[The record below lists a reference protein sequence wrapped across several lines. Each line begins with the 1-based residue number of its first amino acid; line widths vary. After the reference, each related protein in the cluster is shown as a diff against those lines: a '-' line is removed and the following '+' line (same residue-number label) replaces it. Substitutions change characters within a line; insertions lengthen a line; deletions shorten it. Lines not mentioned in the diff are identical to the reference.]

1 MLPTPGPAFYR
12 RTIGLLTAAVL
23 GVMLWR
29 IVEPFLT
36 PLAWATFLAFLLQ
49 PLQRRAAA
57 RFGDRPSVAA
67 LLLTLLTLVL
77 FIGPLGLLGAV
88 FAAQAGELALQ
99 AQRLAVELEL
109 RSFNDLLQ
117 QPWMRGWVGWA
128 EEHLAVSTA
137 QLQAWAVAGAQR
149 VLAPLAAVGGAFFLN
164 AVGTVMSF
172 LFMLI
177 LLFFLVRDGAA
188 IIAGMARLVP
198 MDGTHQERLFARLGA
213 VTEAVVFGTLVT
225 AMLQGA
231 LVGLAFAMAGLPSPV
246 VFGVMAAVLS
256 VVPFGG
262 TALVWGPAV
271 GWLAL
276 QGDYLPAVLLFAF
289 GAGIVGTIDNLL
301 KPLLISGRG
310 EVPTLAVFIG
320 VLGGLSAF
328 GLVGMFLGPVVI
340 ALALELLEF
349 LAEDRHGTGAPP

>member
-1 MLPTPGPAFYR
+1 MGVASGQVFYR
-12 RTIGLLTAAVL
+12 RAVGLITAALLAVL
-23 GVMLWR
+23 LWN
-29 IVEPFLT
+29 IVEPFLA
-36 PLAWATFLAFLLQ
+36 PLVWATFLAFLLQ
-49 PLQRRAAA
+49 PLQRKTAVA
-57 RFGDRPSVAA
+57 FGGRDSLAA
-67 LLLTLLTLVL
+67 LALTLLTLVL
-77 FIGPLGLLGAV
+77 FVGPLGILGAV
-88 FAAQAGELALQ
+88 FAAQSGELAAQ
-99 AQRLAVELEL
+99 AQRLAVEMEL
-109 RSFNDLLQ
+109 RSFNDLLH
-117 QPWMRGWVGWA
+117 QPWMRGWVGWM
-128 EEHLAVSTA
+128 EQHLAVSTA
-137 QLQAWAVAGAQR
+137 QLQAWAVSGAQR
-149 VLAPLAAVGGAFFLN
+149 VLAPLAAMGGAFFLN

-177 LLFFLVRDGAA
+177 LEFFLVRDGAA
-188 IIAGMARLVP
+188 IMTSLARLVP
-198 MDGTHQERLFARLGA
+198 MDHPHRDRLFGRLAA

-225 AMLQGA
+225 AMVQGA
-231 LVGLAFAMAGLPSPV
+231 LVGLAFGVAGLPSPV

-271 GWLAL
+271 AWLAID
-276 QGDYLPAVLLFAF
+276 GDYLPATLLFAF

-340 ALALELLEF
+340 ALALELLAF
-349 LAEDRHGTGAPP
+349 LAEERGVGG

>member
-1 MLPTPGPAFYR
+1 MSAVNGQVFYR
-12 RTIGLLTAAVL
+12 RTVGLLVATALAVL
-23 GVMLWR
+23 LWR

-36 PLAWATFLAFLLQ
+36 PLLWAGFLAFLLQ
-49 PLQRRAAA
+49 PLQQRVAAA
-57 RFGDRPSVAA
+57 CSGRESLAA
-67 LLLTLLTLVL
+67 LLLTLLALVL
-77 FIGPLGLLGAV
+77 FVGPLGILGAV
-88 FAAQAGELALQ
+88 FAAQAGELATH

-117 QPWMRGWVGWA
+117 QPWMRGWVGWI
-128 EEHLAVSTA
+128 EQHLAVSTA
-137 QLQAWAVAGAQR
+137 QLQAWAVSGAQR
-149 VLAPLAAVGGAFFLN
+149 MLAPLAAMGGAFFLN

-177 LLFFLVRDGAA
+177 LLFFLVRDGASM
-188 IIAGMARLVP
+188 MAALVRLVP
-198 MDGTHQERLFARLGA
+198 MDQPHRERLFGRLGA

-225 AMLQGA
+225 AMVQGT
-231 LVGLAFAMAGLPSPV
+231 LVGLAFAVAGLASPV
-246 VFGVMAAVLS
+246 VFGVLAAVLS

-271 GWLAL
+271 VWLAVM
-276 QGDYLPAVLLFAF
+276 GDYLPAVLLFAF

-310 EVPTLAVFIG
+310 DVPTLAVFIG

-328 GLVGMFLGPVVI
+328 GLIGMFLGPVII
-340 ALALELLEF
+340 ALALELLSF
-349 LAEDRHGTGAPP
+349 LAEERGATG

>member
-1 MLPTPGPAFYR
+1 MLHANSQVFYR
-12 RTIGLLTAAVL
+12 RTVGLVTAAVL
-23 GVMLWR
+23 AALLWR
-29 IVEPFLT
+29 IVEPFAT
-36 PLAWATFLAFLLQ
+36 PLVWATFLAFLLQ
-49 PLQRRAAA
+49 PLQRRLVVAFRGRA
-57 RFGDRPSVAA
+57 SLAA
-67 LLLTLLTLVL
+67 LAMTLLAMVL
-77 FIGPLGLLGAV
+77 FVGPLGLLGAL
-88 FAAQAGELALQ
+88 FAAQAGELAVQ

-109 RSFNDLLQ
+109 RTFNDLLH
-117 QPWMRGWVGWA
+117 QPWLSGWVGWM
-128 EEHLAVSTA
+128 EQHLSVSAA

-149 VLAPLAAVGGAFFLN
+149 VLAPLAAMGGAFVLN

-188 IIAGMARLVP
+188 IGAAIARLVP
-198 MDGTHQERLFARLGA
+198 MDPAHRERLFGRLAA
-213 VTEAVVFGTLVT
+213 VTEAVVFGTIVT
-225 AMLQGA
+225 AMVQGT
-231 LVGLAFAMAGLPSPV
+231 LVGLAFQVAGLASPV
-246 VFGVMAAVLS
+246 VFGVFAAVLS

-271 GWLAL
+271 VWLAL
-276 QGDYLPAVLLFAF
+276 TGDTLPALLLFAF

-320 VLGGLSAF
+320 VLGGLSAV

-349 LAEDRHGTGAPP
+349 LAEDHGSTG